1 MISIRYGEKLLR
13 SLALG
18 RFWGVTVAEQRR
30 STTHYHTFRQLICPS
45 EPPVNPKLLYTWKR
59 PTLRRC
65 ADLVAAADLF
75 SLRLC
80 RRVCRRVGSRRAEAR
95 RNRSPR
101 CLRGTMPRAPYLPE

>member
-1 MISIRYGEKLLR
+1 MEKSLLR
-13 SLALG
+13 RLALG

-30 STTHYHTFRQLICPS
+30 STTHYHTFRQLIWPS

-65 ADLVAAADLF
+65 AGLVAAAHLF

-80 RRVCRRVGSRRAEAR
+80 RRGFRRGGRCAAARLIEFSARRACGQR
-95 RNRSPR
+95 PS
-101 CLRGTMPRAPYLPE
+101 